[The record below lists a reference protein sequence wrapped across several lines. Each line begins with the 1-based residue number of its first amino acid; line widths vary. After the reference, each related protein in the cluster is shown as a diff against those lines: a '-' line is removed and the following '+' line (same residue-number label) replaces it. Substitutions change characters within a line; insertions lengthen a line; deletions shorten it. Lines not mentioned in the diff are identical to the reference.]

1 MVMRRCGFVQG
12 RRSCIWRCPALLHR
26 VQITETMV
34 IPSWDPHM
42 QGRKIQVSSQVW
54 RVWKVIAI
62 ALFLIGLAWVDME
75 REYLEP
81 ISTYPSPTAQ
91 SSERECISSNVH
103 GIGVY
108 LTRQER
114 NWLDE
119 TEYTSFTMAA
129 IGVLMGAI
137 YEKKFKRPPSIRP
150 AADRDTET

>member
-1 MVMRRCGFVQG
+1 
-12 RRSCIWRCPALLHR
+12 
-26 VQITETMV
+26 
-34 IPSWDPHM
+34 M
-42 QGRKIQVSSQVW
+42 QGRKIQVSSNFW

-62 ALFLIGLAWVDME
+62 ALFLIGLAGWIWNASIW
-75 REYLEP
+75 YQYQ
-81 ISTYPSPTAQ
+81 STLPRQPNPASGNVYPL
-91 SSERECISSNVH
+91 NVH

-150 AADRDTET
+150 GQIGTLKL